1 MKRRIAAALTIL
13 LWAFFTYIG
22 YDGINGVIRQHTSG
36 YPNAGQWHYYIHFP
50 LAMLFLSVV
59 LLLFARKMHAGLF
72 IALWVLQLVLFFPFF
87 LGTRAVFS
95 RTLSILGRNIN
106 NVVSVVSH
114 GLPQSRRSPPTAMGR
129 TRSYGQ
135 ACV

>member
-22 YDGINGVIRQHTSG
+22 YDGIDGVIRQHAPG
-36 YPNAGQWHYYIHFP
+36 YPNVGQLHYYVHFP
-50 LAMLFLSVV
+50 LAMLFLSVG

-87 LGTRAVFS
+87 LGYTGGV
-95 RTLSILGRNIN
+95 
-106 NVVSVVSH
+106 
-114 GLPQSRRSPPTAMGR
+114 
-129 TRSYGQ
+129 
-135 ACV
+135 